1 MSKIRVMT
9 PELAERIA
17 AGEVVDRP
25 ASVVKELTEN
35 AIDAGA
41 TRVTV
46 EIKSG
51 GITYIR
57 VTDNGSGI
65 ARDDVPAAFLRHAT
79 SKLTCADDLDAI
91 GTLGFRGEALASICA
106 MARVELLTCTA
117 DETAG
122 TRYRID
128 GGTELGLEDAGCP
141 RGTTIIVRDLF
152 YNTPARLKF
161 LKKDVAE
168 GNAVAAVLDKL
179 ALSHP
184 EVGVRLLRDG
194 RETLNASGD
203 GTLRS
208 AVFAVYGRQ
217 FTQDLL
223 PVSFRLGEI
232 AVEGFVSRP
241 AAARASRSMQT
252 FFINGRYVRCQT
264 ASAAVERA
272 CAGAVMTGKYPAC
285 VLQLT
290 IPKETVD
297 VNVHPAKI
305 EVRFQAERP
314 VFDAVYRAV
323 VAALGECDWP
333 RELQMAHGAQPN
345 ASAPEPMVV
354 QPTLHTPIQTVL
366 TQPPSRTAESIT
378 FRSSGAVGAYQPSAE
393 LPVPPPISSP
403 AKAIPTAKP
412 AEVPPM
418 PPSAPIP
425 MPKPAPKPD
434 PAPVQMQLGAENP
447 EPTPSE
453 KPDSEAEVPA
463 AHYPQAATPLRLV
476 GELFATYLVL
486 EAPDEMVLIDKHAAH
501 ERILYERLRRESAER
516 FAQQLLTPVV
526 LHLARED
533 TAVLIENR
541 EILKNA
547 GFDIAEFGSGALI
560 VRTAPMML
568 ADDDAET
575 VLTELAAQLQAHR
588 TDLVTAREEWILHN
602 VACRAAIKGG
612 DANDLRELIA
622 LAQQL
627 HDRPELRYCP
637 HGRPIYLALTRRAL
651 EKQFGRTR

>member
-1 MSKIRVMT
+1 MRKIRVME

-41 TRVTV
+41 ARVTV

-51 GITYIR
+51 GIAYIR
-57 VTDNGSGI
+57 VTDNGCGI
-65 ARDDVPAAFLRHAT
+65 ARDDVRAAFLRHAT
-79 SKLTCADDLDAI
+79 SKLACADDLDAI

-128 GGTELGLEDAGCP
+128 GGTELGQEDAGCP

-168 GNAVAAVLDKL
+168 GNAVAVVLDKL

-194 RETLNASGD
+194 RETLNAPGD

-208 AVFAVYGRQ
+208 AILAVYGRQ
-217 FTQDLL
+217 FTQELL

-333 RELQMAHGAQPN
+333 RELQMAHGAVPN
-345 ASAPEPMVV
+345 AAEKEPMVYRPV
-354 QPTLHTPIQTVL
+354 LHTPIQTVL
-366 TQPPSRTAESIT
+366 AQPPSHAAEPIT
-378 FRSSGAVGAYQPSAE
+378 LRSSGAVGAYRPPAAQ
-393 LPVPPPISSP
+393 PVPPTKAAPTVEPPGFP
-403 AKAIPTAKP
+403 A
-412 AEVPPM
+412 
-418 PPSAPIP
+418 
-425 MPKPAPKPD
+425 
-434 PAPVQMQLGAENP
+434 PAPVPVQLDAENP
-447 EPTPSE
+447 ESAPPE
-453 KPDSEAEVPA
+453 KPDPESDA
-463 AHYPQAATPLRLV
+463 AAYYPRESVPLRMV
-476 GELFATYLVL
+476 GELFSTYMVL

-501 ERILYERLRRESAER
+501 ERILYERLRNESAER
-516 FAQQLLTPVV
+516 FAQQLLTPAV

-568 ADDDAET
+568 ADGDAEAA
-575 VLTELAAQLQAHR
+575 LTELAAQLQAHR

-602 VACRAAIKGG
+602 IACRAAVKGG
-612 DANDLRELIA
+612 DTSDPRELIA

-627 HDRPELRYCP
+627 HDRPDLRYCP
-637 HGRPIYLALTRRAL
+637 HGRPIYLAMTRRAL